1 MRSLPIL
8 VASLLVTA
16 LAVAASPAQAAG
28 CERVN
33 LETNPY
39 LPGEEYG
46 ELHVCDEDNN
56 GQPDTVRLETEEVYS
71 DSEVSVVQDRRTYP
85 GGQDEDLRATAL
97 VSLGTPL
104 SPAVSTETSAENDGD
119 DDSFDRIN
127 HQGGAYL
134 AGPVDRY
141 TFYFVGLWDL
151 DQDGSPDA
159 WGLLLCATDTGC
171 DAPSLSDLPDPNTNQ
186 LPDPVVFVPGVGYVP

>member
-16 LAVAASPAQAAG
+16 LALAASPAHATS
-28 CERVN
+28 CERIN

-39 LPGEEYG
+39 LPGDEYG

-56 GQPDTVRLETEEVYS
+56 GQPDTVRLETEPVYS
-71 DSEVSVVQDRRTYP
+71 DSEVSVVQDRRTFQ
-85 GGQDEDLRATAL
+85 GGQDEDLRAEAL

-104 SPAVSTETSAENDGD
+104 APAVFTETSAENDGD
-119 DDSFDRIN
+119 DDSMDRIS
-127 HQGGAYL
+127 HQGGVFL

-141 TFYFVGLWDL
+141 TSYFVGLWDL
-151 DQDGSPDA
+151 DSDGTPDA
-159 WGLLLCATDTGC
+159 WGLLACASDLGC
-171 DAPSLSDLPDPNTNQ
+171 EAPSLDDLPDPNPNQ
-186 LPDPVVFVPGVGYVP
+186 LPDPVVKVPIIGYVP